1 MTESNT
7 DTHKAH
13 AAALDPLFQPLNRSD
28 APGLVVGVARHG
40 QALYRR
46 GFGLASIEHGVVNTP
61 WTRMRI
67 GSTSKHI
74 TCLAV
79 LLLAEEGKLDVDA
92 GIRTYLPELPAL
104 KAQPTLRQLMTH
116 TGGYRCHGDVA
127 GIANGLGV
135 MPKGAGL
142 AALVRQSEANFAPG
156 EKMMY
161 NNGGYHLLSLVIRKV
176 SGLPFEQFLK
186 ERIFVPLRMVDT
198 ASVPS
203 DFEIHAGVATMHVPR
218 PASEGGGWRRGIYPS
233 EEMLGSGAIV
243 STIDDMLRW
252 LAHLRSPE
260 KKVGSA
266 ESWRQMLTLTRLRN
280 GIVNPYA
287 LGLMKHDYRGLEVV
301 HHAGGVIG
309 GTCQMLTVPSHALDI
324 VMMVNGAPANPMELA
339 NRIIDVLLG
348 DALHHAPPG
357 KAAAARFRPMVG
369 TRYHG
374 PASGLVLGFA
384 EAGEERLGLS
394 FLNGEPVPLRDEG
407 DSLRIGFED
416 MAMGPLVLRTAQL
429 AAEGAAPPSI
439 DFSEAGHVERFERL
453 PDTPPAPSDAG
464 APLVGRYRSHDMD
477 AEARVSFEGEQLY
490 LTLFGAHG
498 SNRIALRPFSH
509 DVFGWEERESALP
522 HKERGVLNVERRGGE
537 VAGFRM
543 NTSRTRRMWFE
554 RTGD

>member
-1 MTESNT
+1 MTEPKT
-7 DTHKAH
+7 AMQQAD
-13 AAALDPLFQPLNRSD
+13 AAALDPLFQSLNRSD

-40 QALYRR
+40 RAIYRR
-46 GFGLASIEHGVVNTP
+46 GFGLASIEHGVANTP

-67 GSTSKHI
+67 GSTSKHF
-74 TCLAV
+74 TCLAA

-104 KAQPTLRQLMTH
+104 KAEPTLRQLMTH

-127 GIANGLGV
+127 GIANGMGV

-142 AALVRQSEANFAPG
+142 ATLVRQSEANFAPG

-161 NNGGYHLLSLVIRKV
+161 NNGGYHLLSLVIQQV
-176 SGLPFEQFLK
+176 GGLPFEQFLT
-186 ERIFVPLRMVDT
+186 ERLFVPLHMVDT

-203 DFEIHAGVATMHVPR
+203 DLEIHPGVATLHVPR

-233 EEMLGSGAIV
+233 EELLGSGAIV

-260 KKVGSA
+260 KTVGSA
-266 ESWRQMLTLTRLRN
+266 ASWQQMLTLTRLRG

-287 LGLMKHDYRGLEVV
+287 LGLMKHDYRGLEVI

-324 VMMVNGAPANPMELA
+324 VMMVNGAAVNPMALA

-348 DALHHAPPG
+348 DALRHAPPAQ
-357 KAAAARFRPMVG
+357 AAAARFRPMVG

-384 EAGEERLGLS
+384 EAGEGCLGLS

-407 DSLRIGFED
+407 ERLRIGFED
-416 MAMGPLVLRTAQL
+416 MAMGPLVLQSAQL
-429 AAEGAAPPSI
+429 ATEGAAPPAI
-439 DFSEAGHVERFERL
+439 DFSEAGQVERFERL
-453 PDTPPAPSDAG
+453 PDAPPAPSDAG
-464 APLVGRYRSHDMD
+464 PALVGRYRSHDMD
-477 AEARVSFEGEQLY
+477 ADARVSLDGGQLC

-498 SNRIALRPFSH
+498 VNRFDLQPFSQ
-509 DVFGWEERESALP
+509 DVFGWEDSASVLA
-522 HKERGVLNVERRGGE
+522 HKDRGVLNVERRGGD
-537 VAGFRM
+537 VAGFRID
-543 NTSRTRRMWFE
+543 TSRTRHMRFE
-554 RTGD
+554 RIGD